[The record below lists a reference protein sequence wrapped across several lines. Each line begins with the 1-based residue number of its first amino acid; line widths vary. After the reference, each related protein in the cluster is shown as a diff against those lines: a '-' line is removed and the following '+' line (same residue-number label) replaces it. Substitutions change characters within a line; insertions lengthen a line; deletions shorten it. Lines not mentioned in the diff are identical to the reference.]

1 MNCENQISAIRDEL
15 KALKE
20 VFARN
25 ASDLITYTY
34 STSFTFTKSGDVV
47 TLTFISEDGTNN
59 IASVGVEEN
68 EYCRRIPYNGGARW
82 YIVPMARLGEST
94 PYTRTVVVRSMRKG
108 RLVIT

>member
-47 TLTFISEDGTNN
+47 TLTFISEDGT
-59 IASVGVEEN
+59 ASVGVEEN
-68 EYCRRIPYNGGARW
+68 AYCRRIPYDGGARW
-82 YIVPMARLGEST
+82 YIVPSARFGEST